1 MRTPRWV
8 VFGAVTL
15 AVLAWIGTAPAADWK
30 PTKPI
35 RIIVPW
41 GAGGS
46 TDQATRAATGDLE
59 QALGQSVVVVNQPG
73 GGGAIGTKSV
83 LDAPCDGYTW
93 ASGAVK
99 DLGTYIITGTLNTKV
114 QDWHD
119 YLNTA
124 NATLVSVTPSYPI
137 TGSW

>member
-1 MRTPRWV
+1 MTGTK
-8 VFGAVTL
+8 VFRLVALVAV
-15 AVLAWIGTAPAADWK
+15 VLAAAAPALAADWK

-46 TDQATRAATGDLE
+46 TDQAIRAVTGDLE

-83 LDAPCDGYTW
+83 LDAPCDG
-93 ASGAVK
+93 
-99 DLGTYIITGTLNTKV
+99 
-114 QDWHD
+114 
-119 YLNTA
+119 
-124 NATLVSVTPSYPI
+124 
-137 TGSW
+137 